1 MENKTETPKD
11 TPVDDETVQKVLSLS
26 KAQLKALGLA
36 QQMPQSEKQK
46 ARNAQLA
53 ENNRI
58 RNAQR
63 KEERIEEQARKLA
76 QIQSLKIVE
85 KPKQKYTKKAPVVSS
100 DEDSEEIRQFQEFQK
115 FKQQNKKKPAR
126 KTRTPDTEEKYYFSG
141 ARRDQS
147 DDDNGYI
154 QQKTKKA
161 TELIETVNK
170 LDSAIK
176 NISSSNPYLA
186 LFNKK

>member
-1 MENKTETPKD
+1 MENKTEIPKD
-11 TPVDDETVQKVLSLS
+11 TPVDDDTLKKVLSLS

-63 KEERIEEQARKLA
+63 KEERQEEQARRLA

-85 KPKQKYTKKAPVVSS
+85 KPKQKYTKKAPVLSS
-100 DEDSEEIRQFQEFQK
+100 DDEDSEEIRQFQEFQK
-115 FKQQNKKKPAR
+115 FKQQSKKKPTR
-126 KTRTPDTEEKYYFSG
+126 KAKTPE
-141 ARRDQS
+141 QS

>member
-1 MENKTETPKD
+1 
-11 TPVDDETVQKVLSLS
+11 
-26 KAQLKALGLA
+26 
-36 QQMPQSEKQK
+36 MPQSEKQK

-126 KTRTPDTEEKYYFSG
+126 KPRTP
-141 ARRDQS
+141 DQS